1 MILCTMSL
9 SLKSE
14 FPRPSLVRLSAAAT
28 LNRFT
33 SDGRSSELVCG
44 DSLRP
49 RAGSLELSAC
59 LLMSGPLL
67 PPPGAFKKKNLIRC
81 EGIKWQMRTDRCM
94 HFLFACL
101 PGDRPLLLLLLRSSW
116 YILLVEEGGV
126 GGGGGEKEA
135 KTETANY
142 FSCLQAESFVCTCN
156 P

>member
-1 MILCTMSL
+1 MSL

-14 FPRPSLVRLSAAAT
+14 FPPSLSCT
-28 LNRFT
+28 LKCGG
-33 SDGRSSELVCG
+33 DPEPLHLWWAELRAVCG

-59 LLMSGPLL
+59 LLMSGPPL
-67 PPPGAFKKKNLIRC
+67 PPPGALKKKNLIRC

-126 GGGGGEKEA
+126 GGGEVRKKQRQRQPA
-135 KTETANY
+135 TSAAYKTARVLCAPAILN
-142 FSCLQAESFVCTCN
+142 
-156 P
+156 